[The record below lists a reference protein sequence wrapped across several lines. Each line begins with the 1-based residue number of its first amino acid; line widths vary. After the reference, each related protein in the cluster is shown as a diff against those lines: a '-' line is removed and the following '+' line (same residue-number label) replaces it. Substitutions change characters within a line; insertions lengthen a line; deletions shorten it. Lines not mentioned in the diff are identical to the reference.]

1 MVLSLSSRIGGTTY
15 VDHKFVSIVIGSG
28 VVLLTVLLADRL
40 AGHVAAIVAGSLA
53 AVYPNLW
60 LIDSLLFPEGLFAL
74 LTTACILVA
83 YVWWDR
89 PVWWLAVALG
99 ALVGLAA
106 LTRGEGLLLGPLL
119 AAPWI
124 LMRRPLALADRL
136 RQLALAG
143 AACLVVIAPWT
154 IRNLT
159 TFDVFV
165 PLSTNGNELI
175 MYANCDDTYSGRLIG
190 FWSFACQERYRQE
203 IGEPPGD
210 EAEKAQFWRQ
220 VGVDYARDHLGDVPR
235 VVAARV
241 LRQWE
246 LFRPGQTVEFAAIE
260 NRDKPSTAVG
270 LGMYYALLAASI
282 GGAVVLRR
290 PRGPAAAAARP
301 GRQRHDHRRLRL
313 RHGPLPRPGR
323 AGAVRARRRARERA
337 RRAGGRRPHTGRP
350 APPDGHAVAPARGRC
365 WRWRCS
371 RSSPTCPRSCPR
383 RAACRPTPSCRCT
396 SIPGASSATPRGR
409 STPASSPAGCR
420 TR

>member
-1 MVLSLSSRIGGTTY
+1 M
-15 VDHKFVSIVIGSG
+15 
-28 VVLLTVLLADRL
+28 
-40 AGHVAAIVAGSLA
+40 AGSLA

-99 ALVGLAA
+99 ALIGLAA

-124 LMRRPLALADRL
+124 LMRRPLALGDRV
-136 RQLALAG
+136 RQLVLAG
-143 AACLVVIAPWT
+143 AACIVVLAPWT

-190 FWSFACQERYRQE
+190 FWSFACQERYREE

-270 LGMYYALLAASI
+270 LGMYYALVAASI

-290 PRGPAAAAARP
+290 RRVRLLPLLAQVVSVTITAAYAYGTVRFRAPVEPVLCVLA
-301 GRQRHDHRRLRL
+301 GVLVGALVTRRTSIDPSRL
-313 RHGPLPRPGR
+313 PS
-323 AGAVRARRRARERA
+323 
-337 RRAGGRRPHTGRP
+337 RP
-350 APPDGHAVAPARGRC
+350 APRDGVAVAPGADRTGGDA
-365 WRWRCS
+365 CS
-371 RSSPTCPRSCPR
+371 RSSRTSRRSCR
-383 RAACRPTPSCRCT
+383 RPGACRPTPSCRST